1 MLPSGTQQLESCDPL
16 ETRQFILAVRRL
28 ADTLSYGTDHSPFRG
43 SGHEY
48 VQSRI
53 YQPGDPVKS
62 IDWRVTARTGKAHVK
77 EYEAPKRMPVYLFID
92 TSASMTVSSQF
103 LSKYAW
109 AVQIAGGLAFACL
122 DRVSPVGVVG
132 AGERPLR
139 LTPSLSRVQV
149 MEWLHYLR
157 HYRLDEATT
166 LAARVTEISALL
178 AQRAMLIIISDLHD
192 PAAPAALRLAAQR
205 HEVMALQLRDPAEDG
220 LSGTG
225 FFHAREAETG
235 ATFLSRGRSLPVSET
250 HLAPELRRGGVDH
263 LVLRTDRPIAAPL
276 RHFMRSRGGLNR
288 GAR

>member
-1 MLPSGTQQLESCDPL
+1 MPDTHILERGEPM
-16 ETRQFILAVRRL
+16 ETRQFLLAVRRL

-48 VQSRI
+48 VQSRA

-62 IDWRVTARTGKAHVK
+62 IDWRVTARTGRPHVK
-77 EYEAPKRMPVYLFID
+77 EYEAPKRMPVYLFVD
-92 TSASMTVSSQF
+92 TSASMTVTSQP

-139 LTPSLSRVQV
+139 LAPSLSRLQI
-149 MEWLHYLR
+149 MEWLHRLR
-157 HYRLDEATT
+157 QYRLDESTT
-166 LAARVTEISALL
+166 VAARVTEMAALL
-178 AQRAMLIIISDLHD
+178 PQRAMLIVLSDLHD

-205 HEVMALQLRDPAEDG
+205 HEVIALHLRDPAEDG
-220 LSGTG
+220 LTGTG

-235 ATFLSRGRSLPVSET
+235 TAFLSRGRSRPAT
-250 HLAPELRRGGVDH
+250 HESIATELRQGGVDH
-263 LVLRTDRPIAAPL
+263 LVLHTDRPIAAPL
-276 RHFMRSRGGLNR
+276 RAFLQSRGGLNR
-288 GAR
+288 KAR

>member
-1 MLPSGTQQLESCDPL
+1 MPSIHTLESCDPL
-16 ETRQFILAVRRL
+16 ETRQFHLAVRRL

-48 VQSRI
+48 VQSRA

-62 IDWRVTARTGKAHVK
+62 IDWRVTARTGRPHVK

-92 TSASMTVSSQF
+92 TSASMTVSSQR

-109 AVQIAGGLAFACL
+109 AVQIAGGLALACL

-139 LTPSLSRVQV
+139 ITPSLSRVQI
-149 MEWLHYLR
+149 MEWLHRLR

-166 LAARVTEISALL
+166 LAARVAEIAALL
-178 AQRAMLIIISDLHD
+178 PQRAMLMVLSDLHD

-205 HEVMALQLRDPAEDG
+205 HEVVALQLRDPAEDRLGG
-220 LSGTG
+220 LG

-235 ATFLSRGRSLPVSET
+235 AAFVSRGRALPASEESV
-250 HLAPELRRGGVDH
+250 ASELRRGGVDH
-263 LVLRTDRPIAAPL
+263 LVLRTDRPVAAPL
-276 RHFMRSRGGLNR
+276 REFLQSRGGLNR
-288 GAR
+288 RAR

>member
-1 MLPSGTQQLESCDPL
+1 MPQLEKCDPL
-16 ETRQFILAVRRL
+16 ETRQFLLAVRRL

-48 VQSRI
+48 VQSRV

-62 IDWRVTARTGKAHVK
+62 IDWRVMGRTGRAYVK
-77 EYEAPKRMPVYLFID
+77 EYEAPKRMPVYMFID
-92 TSASMTVSSQF
+92 TSASMTVSSQR

-132 AGERPLR
+132 TGERPLR
-139 LTPSLSRVQV
+139 ITPSLSKIQI
-149 MEWLHYLR
+149 MEWLHRLR

-166 LAARVTEISALL
+166 LAARVGEIAGWLPQRALL
-178 AQRAMLIIISDLHD
+178 IILSDLHD

-205 HEVMALQLRDPAEDG
+205 HEVVTLQLRDPAEERLG
-220 LSGTG
+220 GTG

-235 ATFLSRGRSLPVSET
+235 TAFLSRGRTLPSAHET
-250 HLAPELRRGGVDH
+250 VAAALRRGGVDH
-263 LVLRTDRPIAAPL
+263 LVLRTDLPIAAPL
-276 RHFMRSRGGLNR
+276 REFLQARGGLNR
-288 GAR
+288 RAR

>member
-1 MLPSGTQQLESCDPL
+1 MLPSGIQQLESCDPL
-16 ETRQFILAVRRL
+16 ETRQFVVAVRRL

-92 TSASMTVSSQF
+92 TSASMTVSSTV

-132 AGERPLR
+132 VGERPLR

-149 MEWLHYLR
+149 MEWLHRLR
-157 HYRLDEATT
+157 HYRLDESTT
-166 LAARVTEISALL
+166 LATRVSEISGLL
-178 AQRAMLIIISDLHD
+178 AQRAMLIILSDLHD
-192 PAAPAALRLAAQR
+192 PAAPAALRLAGQR

-220 LSGTG
+220 LAGTG

-235 ATFLSRGRSLPVSET
+235 TAFLSRGKSLPAAET
-250 HLAPELRRGGVDH
+250 HLAGELRRGGVDH
-263 LVLRTDRPIAAPL
+263 LVLRTDRPMAAPL
-276 RHFMRSRGGLNR
+276 REFMRSRGGLNR